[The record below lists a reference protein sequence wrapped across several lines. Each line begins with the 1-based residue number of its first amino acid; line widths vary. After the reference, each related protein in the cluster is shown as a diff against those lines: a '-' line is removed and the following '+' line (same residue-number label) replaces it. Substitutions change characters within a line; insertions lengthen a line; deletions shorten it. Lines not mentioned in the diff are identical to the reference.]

1 MIKPDESTQASKTKV
16 QVPDSMPKPADFDPA
31 EIERIIA
38 RIGNK
43 KRHLVPLLQGIQK
56 LYNYLP
62 HGALEQL
69 AATTEITPEEIT
81 GVSTFYSQFRLQA
94 VGKHII
100 KTCTGTACHVAGAPT
115 IDDTFRNYLKIKKGE
130 STDANGIYTCE
141 EVACL
146 GCCMLAPVV
155 QVDELLYAN
164 VKATEIP
171 KVLKDFEASNSAGTS
186 AAEDTLEDQRNS
198 IGEIRLCLCS
208 SCVAGGSDVVEKE
221 IKRLIRELKLPARVK
236 HVACTGIS
244 FEAPM
249 VDIVLFNQGKHR
261 YGCVKRDDVR
271 GMLLKHL
278 KPAGVIKRAGTFFFQ
293 VLEQFFTDE
302 AWEPMTRY
310 AKDTRQGTDNRFTE
324 AQVQLVTEHNGV
336 LNPDSI
342 DDYLDH
348 EGFDALQKALK
359 MEPDAVTE
367 LVLESGLRGRGGA
380 GFPTGRK
387 WMFTAAAPGEPKYVV
402 ANGDEG
408 DPGAFMDRMLLE
420 SFPFR
425 VVEGM
430 TIAAHAVGANIGYF
444 YIRAEYPLAT
454 ERVKNAIEQC
464 EARGFL
470 GENICGS
477 GFNLKLEIIEG
488 AGAFVCGEET
498 ALLSA
503 IEGGRGMPSFRP
515 PYPAVSGLWGKP
527 TLINNVE
534 TFGLVP
540 WIMRNG
546 AKAFGKWGTEK
557 SKGTKTFALAGKVQ
571 RGGLIEVPMGMSI
584 RQIVNEIGG
593 GVPEGRKL
601 KAVLIGGPSG
611 GCVPASLADTPVD
624 YESLQA
630 VGAIMGSGGLVVLD
644 DTDCMVDIARYFLEF
659 TRDESCGKCTSCRIG
674 TMRLR
679 ELLDR
684 ICQGKGKLS
693 DLKLLD
699 ELSEI
704 TVEGSLCGL
713 GQTAPNPALSSV
725 RYFKEEY
732 IAHINGTCPALK
744 CSKLIQYKIND
755 ECFGCTRCS
764 QFCPVD
770 AIPMNPYHHHIIQ
783 EDMCTRCDICFQ
795 VCPVDAV
802 ELINL

>member
-1 MIKPDESTQASKTKV
+1 MISDPNTPLDTAAA
-16 QVPDSMPKPADFDPA
+16 VPDCLPQPAEFDPG
-31 EIERIIA
+31 EIERIIEA
-38 RIGNK
+38 IGSEK
-43 KRHLVPLLQGIQK
+43 KHLVPLLQAIQK
-56 LYNYLP
+56 VYNFLP

-69 AATTEITPEEIT
+69 ARSTQITPEEIT

-115 IDDTFRNYLKIKKGE
+115 IDDTFRNFLKIKKGE
-130 STDANGIYTCE
+130 STDADALYTCE

-155 QVDELLYAN
+155 QIDELLYAN

-171 KVLKDFEASNSAGTS
+171 KVLQDFEASGSSAEGDE
-186 AAEDTLEDQRNS
+186 EDALEETRNS
-198 IGEIRLCLCS
+198 IGEVRLCLCS

-221 IKRLIRELKLPARVK
+221 IKKVIRELHLPARVK
-236 HVACTGIS
+236 QVACTGIS

-249 VDIVLFNQGKHR
+249 VDVVLFNQGKHR

-271 GMLLKHL
+271 GLLLKHL
-278 KPAGVIKRAGTFFFQ
+278 KPAGFLKRAGSLFFG

-302 AWEPMTRY
+302 AWEPPARY
-310 AKDTRQGTDNRFTE
+310 SKDTRQGTDNRYTD

-342 DDYLDH
+342 DDYIEH
-348 EGFDALQKALK
+348 EGFDALAKALA
-359 MEPDAVTE
+359 MPPTDVTQ
-367 LVLESGLRGRGGA
+367 LVLDAGLRGRGGA

-387 WMFTAAAPGEPKYVV
+387 WKFTAEAKGDPKYVV

-420 SFPFR
+420 SFPYR

-430 TIAAHAVGANIGYF
+430 IIAAHAVGAHRGYF

-454 ERVKNAIEQC
+454 KRIKNAIEQC
-464 EARGFL
+464 LERGYL
-470 GENICGS
+470 GKDIQGA
-477 GFNLKLEIIEG
+477 GFDLELEIIEG

-503 IEGGRGMPSFRP
+503 IEGGRGMPNFRP

-534 TFGLVP
+534 TLGLVP
-540 WIMRNG
+540 WIPRNG
-546 AKAFGKWGTEK
+546 AEAFGKYGTEK
-557 SKGTKTFALAGKVQ
+557 SKGTKTFALAGKVK
-571 RGGLIEVPMGMSI
+571 RGGLIEVPMGMTL

-593 GVPEGRKL
+593 GVPDGRKL
-601 KAVLIGGPSG
+601 KAVLVGGPSG

-693 DLKLLD
+693 DLALLD
-699 ELSEI
+699 ELAEI

-732 IAHINGTCPALK
+732 IAHINGTCPAHK
-744 CSKLIQYKIND
+744 CSKLIQYKINED
-755 ECFGCTRCS
+755 CFGCTRCS

-802 ELINL
+802 ELIDL